1 MYDGPGEQRSRRN
14 TQEYMQN
21 VAGGEVTTPHTD
33 SDVFMRIRHAM
44 LGIEWRTRD
53 RVVQTGRCSQEL
65 LSLKPTNL
73 PLKSASKTL
82 YNPFPPTPQP
92 HLTLHPQSSHGPPS
106 SNRFHSFICRSLL
119 HIRASEEAFPSGWN
133 SFTWS
138 LCDAFSPQIS

>member
-21 VAGGEVTTPHTD
+21 MAGGEVTTPHTY

-44 LGIEWRTRD
+44 LGIEWRTCD
-53 RVVQTGRCSQEL
+53 KVIQTGPCSQKL

-73 PLKSASKTL
+73 PLTSASKTL

-106 SNRFHSFICRSLL
+106 SNCFQFHMQKSLAHQGLRRGFPFWLKLL
-119 HIRASEEAFPSGWN
+119 HLESV
-133 SFTWS
+133 
-138 LCDAFSPQIS
+138 